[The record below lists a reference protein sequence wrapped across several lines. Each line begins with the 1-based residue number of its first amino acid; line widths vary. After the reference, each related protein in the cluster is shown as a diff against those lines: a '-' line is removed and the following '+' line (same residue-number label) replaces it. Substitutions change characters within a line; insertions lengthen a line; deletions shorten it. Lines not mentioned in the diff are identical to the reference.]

1 MSELLHAFE
10 AWLLDYGVW
19 GLILVSFA
27 DSSFFPIPPD
37 VLLIPLAIANP
48 DSALLYALYTTIASV
63 TGALLGWWIG
73 KKLGRP
79 ILVYFFSE
87 KRIQKVEEYF
97 NKYGAMALLI
107 AGLTPV
113 PYKIFTIFA
122 GVSGVKIRVLVIW
135 SIIGRGIRFFLE
147 GAIILAL
154 GAKAK
159 PFIEENFTLLTL
171 GAGGVLI
178 AVYLVYLVIKK
189 RKKTV

>member
-10 AWLLDYGVW
+10 AWLLDYGIW

-63 TGALLGWWIG
+63 IGALFGWWIG

-189 RKKTV
+189 RNKTV

>member
-48 DSALLYALYTTIASV
+48 ENALLYALYTTIASV
-63 TGALLGWWIG
+63 IGALLGWLIG

-107 AGLTPV
+107 AGLTPI

-135 SIIGRGIRFFLE
+135 SIIGRGLRFFLE

-171 GAGGVLI
+171 GAGGVLV
-178 AVYLVYLVIKK
+178 AVYLVYLIIKK
-189 RKKTV
+189 RKKTI

>member
-63 TGALLGWWIG
+63 IGALLGWWIG

-171 GAGGVLI
+171 GACGVLI
-178 AVYLVYLVIKK
+178 AVYLVYLVIKN

>member
-1 MSELLHAFE
+1 MSELLHTFE
-10 AWLLDYGVW
+10 AWLMDYGVW
-19 GLILVSFA
+19 GLIVVSFA

-48 DSALLYALYTTIASV
+48 ENALLYALYTTAASV
-63 TGALLGWWIG
+63 VGALFGWWIG

-79 ILVYFFSE
+79 ILVYLFSE
-87 KRIQKVEEYF
+87 QRIQKVEEYF
-97 NKYGAMALLI
+97 KKYGPMALLI

-122 GVSGVKIRVLVIW
+122 GVSGVRIRTLVIW

-147 GAIILAL
+147 GAIILTL

-159 PFIEENFTLLTL
+159 PFIEENFTMLTL
-171 GAGGVLI
+171 AAGGVLI
-178 AVYLVYLVIKK
+178 LAYIVYLII
-189 RKKTV
+189 RKKKHTV

>member
-1 MSELLHAFE
+1 MSELLHTFE
-10 AWLLDYGVW
+10 AWLMDYGVW
-19 GLILVSFA
+19 GLIVVSFA

-48 DSALLYALYTTIASV
+48 ENALLYALYTTVASV
-63 TGALLGWWIG
+63 VGALFGWWIG

-79 ILVYFFSE
+79 ILVYLFSE
-87 KRIQKVEEYF
+87 QRIQKVEEYF
-97 NKYGAMALLI
+97 KKYGPMALLI

-122 GVSGVKIRVLVIW
+122 GVSGVRIRTLVIW

-147 GAIILAL
+147 GAIILIL

-171 GAGGVLI
+171 AAGGVLI
-178 AVYLVYLVIKK
+178 LAYIVYLVI
-189 RKKTV
+189 RKKKHTV

>member
-1 MSELLHAFE
+1 MAELLHAFE

-63 TGALLGWWIG
+63 IGALLGWLIG

-97 NKYGAMALLI
+97 TKYGAMALLI

-171 GAGGVLI
+171 TAGGTLVT
-178 AVYLVYLVIKK
+178 VYLVYLVIKK

>member
-37 VLLIPLAIANP
+37 VILIPLAIANP

>member
-63 TGALLGWWIG
+63 IGALLGWWIG

-171 GAGGVLI
+171 GACGVLI

>member
-48 DSALLYALYTTIASV
+48 ENALLYALYTTIASV
-63 TGALLGWWIG
+63 IGALLGWLIG

-87 KRIQKVEEYF
+87 KRILKVEEYF

-107 AGLTPV
+107 AGLTPI

-135 SIIGRGIRFFLE
+135 SIIGRGLRFFLE

-171 GAGGVLI
+171 GAGGVLV
-178 AVYLVYLVIKK
+178 AVYLVYLIIKK
-189 RKKTV
+189 KKKTI

>member
-63 TGALLGWWIG
+63 IGALLGWWIG

-189 RKKTV
+189 RKQTV

>member
-48 DSALLYALYTTIASV
+48 DSALQYALYTTIASV
-63 TGALLGWWIG
+63 IGALLGWWIG

-171 GAGGVLI
+171 GACGVLI

>member
-1 MSELLHAFE
+1 MSELLHTFE
-10 AWLLDYGVW
+10 AWLMDYGVW
-19 GLILVSFA
+19 GLIVVSFA

-48 DSALLYALYTTIASV
+48 ENALLYALYTTAASV
-63 TGALLGWWIG
+63 VGALFGWWIG

-79 ILVYFFSE
+79 ILVYLFSE
-87 KRIQKVEEYF
+87 QRIQKVEEYF
-97 NKYGAMALLI
+97 KKYGPMALLI

-122 GVSGVKIRVLVIW
+122 GVSGVRIRTLIIW

-147 GAIILAL
+147 GAIILTL

-159 PFIEENFTLLTL
+159 PFIEENFTMLTL
-171 GAGGVLI
+171 AAGGVLI
-178 AVYLVYLVIKK
+178 LAYIVYLVI
-189 RKKTV
+189 RKKKHTV

>member
-63 TGALLGWWIG
+63 IGALLGWWIG

-122 GVSGVKIRVLVIW
+122 GVSGVKIRVLIIW

-178 AVYLVYLVIKK
+178 AVYLVYLVIKQ